1 MWHYPLPLF
10 DNVWFDGHLTRTQ
23 GQPCLHILFTPHVLF
38 PSLLYSLRV
47 THSMLLTK
55 RYSLNVLFLIKN
67 INPKM
72 FLTCWIKQNLSVRN
86 LVLDKIFLFTCYLN
100 LFKFRERE
108 RERSVE
114 HNNNNNKKGIEI
126 DAPAAFLIIFCCLIL
141 LDVIEKVLVALR
153 KRQGFYLKIKKKT
166 FLNFS

>member
-108 RERSVE
+108 REECRTQQQQQQERDWNWCASCFF
-114 HNNNNNKKGIEI
+114 NY
-126 DAPAAFLIIFCCLIL
+126 FLLFN
-141 LDVIEKVLVALR
+141 
-153 KRQGFYLKIKKKT
+153 T
-166 FLNFS
+166 FGCNWESFSCS